1 MWNEFKAFLLKQN
14 ALALAIGVV
23 VGGALDSVVK
33 GLVEGF
39 IMPLVQV
46 VLPANVSW
54 QTYQTP
60 VVPFKLGLIANALL
74 NFVIIGFVAW
84 RLSKIF
90 VKSGPAPAVKTCP
103 FCRKGDLDV
112 QATRCPHC
120 TGVLD
125 AAAMAG
131 VPAPGGAMGVPAA
144 QVHA

>member
-39 IMPLVQV
+39 IMPVVQL

-60 VVPFKLGLIANALL
+60 VIPFKLGLIANALL

-90 VKSGPAPAVKTCP
+90 VKEGPAPAVKTCP
-103 FCRKGDLDV
+103 FCQKGDLDV
-112 QATRCPHC
+112 KATRCPHC

-125 AAAMAG
+125 AVATHGVVAPAGAYGAA
-131 VPAPGGAMGVPAA
+131 PAVRA
-144 QVHA
+144 